1 MSNVPGSANHNAGRP
16 ARTVRTSETKPFY
29 KTTEFIVYVVVTL
42 AVLIAAALVD
52 NGEDGQGFG
61 ADKAWM
67 YVSWLTIGYMISR
80 GLAKAGARSHTSD
93 D

>member
-1 MSNVPGSANHNAGRP
+1 MSNVPGPANHGRP
-16 ARTVRTSETKPFY
+16 VRTTRTSETKPFY
-29 KTTEFIVYVVVTL
+29 KTTEFIVYVVVAL

-67 YVSWLTIGYMISR
+67 YVTWLTIGYMISR
-80 GLAKAGARSHTSD
+80 GLAKAGARHHDHD